1 MPCTKRF
8 SLVRITRA
16 LLALVLAFAVLLP
29 MGNASAAQTGAP
41 AAAKSLKAIQ
51 TYELLDV
58 LAANHGKVI
67 LVNFFA
73 SFCGPCRKEIPEL
86 MQMRKEIPEE
96 ELLIIGVAIDRDI
109 RDAAAFVDKL
119 GVHGSY
125 PVYYGGEDLAQAYRI
140 SAIPFNVIYNRQG
153 HIEVSE
159 AGYVPSEDMKRFL
172 MDLIRR

>member
-1 MPCTKRF
+1 MLDSKSSVTSCVFRF
-8 SLVRITRA
+8 MLSF
-16 LLALVLAFAVLLP
+16 VLAVSFLLSAGSAFASKSE
-29 MGNASAAQTGAP
+29 MAAVKP
-41 AAAKSLKAIQ
+41 LKAVQ

-86 MQMRKEIPEE
+86 MQMRKEIPQE

-109 RDAAAFVDKL
+109 RDAATFVDKL
-119 GVHGSY
+119 GVQDVY
-125 PVYYGGEDLAQAYRI
+125 PVFYGGDDVARAYRI
-140 SAIPFNVIYNRQG
+140 SAIPFNVIYNRDG

-159 AGYVPSEDMKRFL
+159 AGYVPSADLKRFL
-172 MDLIRR
+172 MELIRR

>member
-8 SLVRITRA
+8 SLVRVFRVLLVSA
-16 LLALVLAFAVLLP
+16 LALAFLLP
-29 MGNASAAQTGAP
+29 AGNASAAQSGELSTG
-41 AAAKSLKAIQ
+41 KTLKAIQ

-58 LAANHGKVI
+58 LAANHGKII

-125 PVYYGGEDLAQAYRI
+125 PVYYGGEELAQAYRI

-159 AGYVPSEDMKRFL
+159 AGYIPGEDMKRFL
-172 MDLIRR
+172 MELIRR